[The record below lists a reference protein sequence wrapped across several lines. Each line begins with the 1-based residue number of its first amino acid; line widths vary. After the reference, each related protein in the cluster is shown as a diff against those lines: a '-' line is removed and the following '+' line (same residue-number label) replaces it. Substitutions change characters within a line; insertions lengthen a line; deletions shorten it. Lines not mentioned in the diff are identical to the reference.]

1 MWCPASACVDWKI
14 CEGTVHWI
22 PDFARYNHI
31 NDGSAVKERDRSSS
45 FYTELNGESWIRWQ
59 RAAIFN
65 GIVVQKRRHISS
77 PSSKKKTY
85 PARMTNQHVIWC
97 ICPECLD
104 YEVAINLSLICER
117 LILLSRC
124 VMRWM
129 HNTLANFI
137 HVRLKT
143 CGQKH

>member
-31 NDGSAVKERDRSSS
+31 NDDSAVKERDRVVSTRGSMVRAEYAGRELLSSMEQWYNKYVS
-45 FYTELNGESWIRWQ
+45 Q
-59 RAAIFN
+59 HP
-65 GIVVQKRRHISS
+65 VQKRRHIS
-77 PSSKKKTY
+77 
-85 PARMTNQHVIWC
+85 ARMTNQHVIWC